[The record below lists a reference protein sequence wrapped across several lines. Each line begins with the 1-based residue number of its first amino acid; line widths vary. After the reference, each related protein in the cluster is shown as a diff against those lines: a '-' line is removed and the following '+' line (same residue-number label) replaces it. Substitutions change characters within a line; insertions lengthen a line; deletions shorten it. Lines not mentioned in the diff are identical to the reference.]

1 LHVAKEPRK
10 KESNGKVSERLS
22 EYVPLSKEGGC
33 FENKTPHSKV
43 IEGNIRQIAS
53 KPHGN

>member
-1 LHVAKEPRK
+1 LLKNPGRK
-10 KESNGKVSERLS
+10 KSNGKVLERLS
-22 EYVPLSKEGGC
+22 EYVPLSREGGC
-33 FENKTPHSKV
+33 FGNKTPHSKV